1 MYLTIKQMPNIIDD
15 GKEEII
21 MCKVKETR
29 EKINMSISKLS
40 KKSKVSRATI
50 SKIENTDDYV
60 TTTKTL
66 EALANVL
73 NCDISD
79 IYCP

>member
-1 MYLTIKQMPNIIDD
+1 MPNIIDD
-15 GKEEII
+15 RKEEII
-21 MCKVKETR
+21 MCKVKEAR

-60 TTTKTL
+60 TITKTL

>member
-1 MYLTIKQMPNIIDD
+1 MPNIIDD

>member
-1 MYLTIKQMPNIIDD
+1 
-15 GKEEII
+15 
-21 MCKVKETR
+21 
-29 EKINMSISKLS
+29 MSISKLS

-60 TTTKTL
+60 TITKTL

>member
-1 MYLTIKQMPNIIDD
+1 
-15 GKEEII
+15 

-40 KKSKVSRATI
+40 KKYKVSRATI

>member
-1 MYLTIKQMPNIIDD
+1 MPNIIDD
-15 GKEEII
+15 RKEEII

>member
-1 MYLTIKQMPNIIDD
+1 
-15 GKEEII
+15 

>member
-1 MYLTIKQMPNIIDD
+1 MY
-15 GKEEII
+15 
-21 MCKVKETR
+21 KVKEAR
-29 EKINMSISKLS
+29 EKINMSISELS

-50 SKIENTDDYV
+50 SKIENADDYV

-79 IYCP
+79 IYCH

>member
-1 MYLTIKQMPNIIDD
+1 
-15 GKEEII
+15 

-66 EALANVL
+66 EELANVL